1 VLRVKAHDVSRR
13 LSDRAEWRAT
23 CYLLLGL
30 VMLAPAKAYG
40 DAKAGEKKAQLCLL
54 CHKPNNREAWLPTLE
69 GQTREYL
76 VTQLKAFK
84 EKRRFNPAMQT
95 NAMSLSDRDIR
106 DIADYFA
113 SRKPVRGAYT
123 LDGLK
128 VGRGKV
134 LVEKSKCGECH
145 GANHGGRKEIPRLAG
160 MDPRY
165 ASSQLLAFAAGTRA
179 HPAPEVFSSLSEG
192 DAKSIGEYLAG
203 LE

>member
-1 VLRVKAHDVSRR
+1 MIRR
-13 LSDRAEWRAT
+13 LSDNSEWLAT
-23 CYLLLGL
+23 GYLLLGL

-76 VTQLKAFK
+76 VTQIKAFR

-95 NAMSLSDRDIR
+95 NAATLSDRDIR

-123 LDGLK
+123 LDGVKL
-128 VGRGKV
+128 GRGKA
-134 LVEKSKCGECH
+134 LVEKSNCGECH
-145 GANHGGRKEIPRLAG
+145 GTDHGGRKEIPRLAG
-160 MDPRY
+160 MEPRY
-165 ASSQLLAFAAGTRA
+165 SSSQLMAFAAGTRA
-179 HPAPEVFSSLSEG
+179 HPAVAVFSSLSEV
-192 DAKSIGEYLAG
+192 DAQSIGEYLAG